1 MTHSSCAIGHPP
13 HILQT
18 AARPICAP
26 FKGVEWSATAIGET
40 FAGMVRPNNLRIRPI
55 KCFRHLSGSSIF
67 CRKVSKS
74 ASRMSNSAVIS
85 GISTTPFQVSVPLIG
100 GNFKRIVRAKPHAE
114 RVLVN

>member
-13 HILQT
+13 HILHT
-18 AARPICAP
+18 DASPRCAAVSGAEC
-26 FKGVEWSATAIGET
+26 SATAIGET
-40 FAGMVRPNNLRIRPI
+40 FIGSGRPNNLRMRPTR
-55 KCFRHLSGSSIF
+55 CFRHLSGSSIF

-100 GNFKRIVRAKPHAE
+100 GNFR
-114 RVLVN
+114 